1 MTEKWD
7 IFELTLEGP
16 ADGNPFLDVELSCE
30 FSYKNRV
37 IRPEGFYDGEGIYKV
52 RCMPDA
58 EGEWH
63 YRTISNVARLD
74 GVTGSFHLH
83 SCQRGQS
90 RTGQGA

>member
-16 ADGNPFLDVELSCE
+16 SDGNPFLDVTLSCE
-30 FSYKNRV
+30 FSYKNR
-37 IRPEGFYDGEGIYKV
+37 ILRPEGFYDGDGIYKV

-63 YRTISNVARLD
+63 YRTSSNVNELN
-74 GVTGSFHLH
+74 GVTGTF
-83 SCQRGQS
+83 
-90 RTGQGA
+90 T